1 MNNFKIITYQ
11 KEDISLQIKM
21 TNDRV
26 IWLNKDQI
34 SKLYNRSK
42 RTIERA
48 INELQLRQ
56 NENVCAT
63 QTRHFDDDKKI
74 YYNSHHLL
82 FLDGVF
88 DTKNGTELIKYI
100 VNNQTINYS
109 ENDSA
114 IIIYNNGEQNI
125 DVSFSLNDQMVWLS
139 AKQIADLYGIDTR
152 TVYFHIKNI
161 FDEGELNTPTTQY
174 YWLVQNDENEKKI
187 EFEKTIISLVK
198 EGDRTVNRNITVY
211 GFDLILAIGYRT
223 KSAKAIAFR
232 WWVTRIIEQYVFKGF
247 AINKDV
253 FQIGNDKYAELIR
266 ILNEIK
272 ASSKRIEQNKPEE
285 KFFAS
290 GEYFD
295 ARFAVNNIIRS
306 ATKSLIIEDP
316 YFDDIGLSFLKKSKV
331 KNVKVILCGKKQLDP
346 LDLLAFEKQY
356 FKVDVFVSND
366 FHDRYIIVD
375 KNAFYKLGGSLNNL
389 ADKAFSIS
397 KVTDKTENEKV
408 LKEIEA
414 VNRRFDDPIV

>member
-1 MNNFKIITYQ
+1 M
-11 KEDISLQIKM
+11 
-21 TNDRV
+21 
-26 IWLNKDQI
+26 
-34 SKLYNRSK
+34 
-42 RTIERA
+42 
-48 INELQLRQ
+48 
-56 NENVCAT
+56 
-63 QTRHFDDDKKI
+63 
-74 YYNSHHLL
+74 
-82 FLDGVF
+82 
-88 DTKNGTELIKYI
+88 
-100 VNNQTINYS
+100 
-109 ENDSA
+109 
-114 IIIYNNGEQNI
+114 
-125 DVSFSLNDQMVWLS
+125 
-139 AKQIADLYGIDTR
+139 
-152 TVYFHIKNI
+152 
-161 FDEGELNTPTTQY
+161 
-174 YWLVQNDENEKKI
+174 
-187 EFEKTIISLVK
+187 K